1 VRSTRGRK
9 RSDAHN
15 APHYTDG
22 AHRITAPLASS
33 TPAGRRLGNSGPVNM
48 LNSRSKGWH
57 TPSMNYHAREGA
69 GQ

>member
-1 VRSTRGRK
+1 MRSTRGRK

-15 APHYTDG
+15 VPHFTS
-22 AHRITAPLASS
+22 AARATAPLTSN
-33 TPAGRRLGNSGPVNM
+33 TPADRRLGNSGPVNM

-57 TPSMNYHAREGA
+57 VPSMNYRSNEGA